1 MKKIFLVAAAA
12 LSIVGMAMPDAS
24 RAAEPAGAAVA
35 APAQQITVNGTVI
48 DENGD
53 PIAGASVLERGTTNG
68 VNTDIDGKFV
78 LKVNAGSTLEISF
91 VGYST
96 QNVKAA
102 STVNVTLV
110 EDAELLDDV
119 VVVGYGTMRKSDLTG
134 STTSLRS
141 DAITSTLAA
150 NPLEAL
156 QGKSSGL
163 AVFNNL
169 RPGEVPTLRIRGTA
183 SINSGND
190 PLYVVDGFALV
201 DGDLN
206 DINAADIEAIE
217 ILKDASATA
226 IYGSRGANGV
236 VMITTKKGSEGR
248 KNLSVHA
255 STAVNMRSRLLDTVT
270 GDDFINYMTK
280 AAAAQGSTNPF
291 PHGYSV
297 TDVNWQEE
305 VISKSSL
312 TQDYGVTFDGAAGGT
327 NYMFSAGYYDQEGL
341 IEGTEYEKFTL
352 HNNLQHKFNQWITI
366 GSSMQLTTSTT
377 DRIGSD
383 LSNDMSVTNDIFRW
397 GWPTDPVYNA
407 DGSYNIVNH
416 GDWFNPLATMANQT
430 NNQKSVR
437 FLGDF
442 FLQVDFTKHL
452 NYRLNIGYDV
462 KNINRYYWAGNQD
475 AKSIGNAVETGTGSH
490 LWARSRSKLMDNIV
504 TYTNQWGEHHLT
516 LTGVYSWQD
525 YKYNTSSMS
534 GAFADM
540 RLQAFDFSGVDQAT
554 LSASSNYYSNRLISW
569 TARAAYNYADK
580 YLLTAT
586 VRFDGSSRFGDDN
599 KFGTFPSVGL
609 GWRIS
614 NEDFL
619 KDNNAI
625 TNLKVRASWGVTGNQ
640 EIGNYGSLSKLGTS
654 TGDANYTDGTDPL
667 LGYYESVGNSKL
679 KWERTTQ
686 FDAGLELQ
694 LYSRVNFTFDYYTR
708 TTTDLLFQVPIPS
721 TSGFSSVI
729 SNVGKVANR
738 GIEVAADADIFKN
751 KDWRVNFGVN
761 YTFNTNEVKELYN
774 DVERIVVNDGSTT
787 TGIVSVLQVGEPV
800 NAVYARHS
808 MGIIKTQAQLDDYVA
823 RVPGAAGTAHI
834 GSEMYED
841 VDGDGQITVNDCKSI
856 GSIEPKHFYGL
867 NLNVSYKDFTLS
879 VYGQGAFKYA
889 SIIGAEHSGYRGTG
903 TSSNWRIGMQDTG
916 SYSLWVDNGVRN
928 TLGIPTQDAWD
939 EMFDP
944 STNPGGDHPSAG
956 AKGIFLSDR
965 TNGDWAYFL
974 LKNIQLSY
982 NFGKLMK
989 VKAVK
994 DLTVNVNFQ
1003 NVAAWANH
1011 TGYNPQNGDVSNP
1024 FARTI
1029 MFGINAKF

>member
-1 MKKIFLVAAAA
+1 MKKITFCAA
-12 LSIVGMAMPDAS
+12 LILCTLGMANPFSAIG
-24 RAAEPAGAAVA
+24 AEPAGVAAVA
-35 APAQQITVNGTVI
+35 PTQQITVRGTVV

-53 PIAGASVLERGTTNG
+53 PVPGASVVEKGTTNG
-68 VNTDIDGKFV
+68 INTDINGNFV
-78 LKVNAGSTLEISF
+78 LTVKSGATLEISF
-91 VGYST
+91 VGYTT
-96 QNVKAA
+96 QEVRAAQTVK
-102 STVNVTLV
+102 VTLS
-110 EDAELLDDV
+110 EDAELLEDV

-141 DAITSTLAA
+141 DAITSTLSA

-156 QGKSSGL
+156 QGKSTGL
-163 AVFNNL
+163 AVFTNL
-169 RPGEVPTLRIRGTA
+169 RPGETPTLRVRGSA
-183 SINSGND
+183 SINAGND
-190 PLYVVDGFALV
+190 PLYVVDGFPLV

-206 DINAADIEAIE
+206 DINPADIESME

-236 VMITTKKGSEGR
+236 VMITTKKGAEGR
-248 KNLSVHA
+248 KNISVHA
-255 STAVNMRSRLLDTVT
+255 STAVNLRSRLLDTVT
-270 GDDFINYMTK
+270 GNDFIDYMTK
-280 AAAAQGSTNPF
+280 AAAAQGSTNPW
-291 PHGYSV
+291 PNGYSV

-312 TQDYGVTFDGAAGGT
+312 TQDYGITLDGAAGGT

-341 IEGTEYEKFTL
+341 IRGTEYEKFSI
-352 HNNLQHKFNQWITI
+352 HNNLQHKFNKWITI

-377 DRIGSD
+377 NKIGSD
-383 LSNDMSVTNDIFRW
+383 LSYDMSVTNDIFRW

-416 GDWFNPLATMANQT
+416 GDWFNPLASIDNQT

-437 FLGDF
+437 FLGNF
-442 FLQVDFTKHL
+442 FLQVDFTEHL
-452 NYRLNIGYDV
+452 NYRINIGYDV
-462 KNINRYYWAGNQD
+462 KNINRYYWTGNQD
-475 AKSIGNAVETGTGSH
+475 AKSIGNAIETGSGSH
-490 LWARSRSKLMDNIV
+490 LWARNRSKLMDNII
-504 TYTNQWGEHHLT
+504 TYTNEWGDHRMT

-534 GAFADM
+534 GSFADM
-540 RLQAFDFSGVDQAT
+540 NLQAFDFSGVDQST
-554 LSASSNYYSNRLISW
+554 LSASSNYYGNRLISW
-569 TARAAYNYADK
+569 TARGTYNYADK

-586 VRFDGSSRFGDDN
+586 IRFDGSSRFGAD
-599 KFGTFPSVGL
+599 KKWGTFPSVGI
-609 GWRIS
+609 GWRVS

-619 KDNNAI
+619 KDNAAI
-625 TNLKVRASWGVTGNQ
+625 TNLKLRASYGVTGNQ
-640 EIGNYGSLSKLGTS
+640 EIGNYKSLSKLGTS
-654 TGDANYTDGTDPL
+654 TGDANYTDGVNAL

-679 KWERTTQ
+679 KWERTSQ
-686 FDAGLELQ
+686 LDAGFDLQ
-694 LYSRVNFTFDYYTR
+694 LYNRFNLTFDFYNRNTN
-708 TTTDLLFQVPIPS
+708 DLLYSVPIPS
-721 TSGFSSVI
+721 TSGYSNVL
-729 SNVGKVANR
+729 SNVGKVNNH
-738 GIEVAADADIFKN
+738 GIEVAADYDIVRTQ
-751 KDWRVNFGVN
+751 DWTVNFGVN
-761 YTFNTNEVKELYN
+761 YTYNTNEIKELYG
-774 DVERIVVNDGSTT
+774 DVERVVINDGSTT
-787 TGIVSVLQVGEPV
+787 TGIVSALEVGEPV

-808 MGIIKTQAQLDDYVA
+808 LGIIKNQAELDQYVA
-823 RVPGAAGTAHI
+823 AVPGAAGTAHI

-841 VDGDGQITVNDCKSI
+841 VDGDGQINVNDCKSI

-867 NLNVSYKDFTLS
+867 NLRVQYKDFTFS
-879 VYGQGAFKYA
+879 MYGQGAFKYA
-889 SIIGAEHSGYRGTG
+889 SIIGAEHSGYR
-903 TSSNWRIGMQDTG
+903 SSSSAGAWRIGMQDTG

-928 TLGIPTQDAWD
+928 TLGIPTVDAWED
-939 EMFDP
+939 MFDAT
-944 STNPGGDHPSAG
+944 TNPGGEHPSPG
-956 AKGIFLSDR
+956 AKGIYLSDR

-1011 TGYNPQNGDVSNP
+1011 TGYNPENGDVSNP